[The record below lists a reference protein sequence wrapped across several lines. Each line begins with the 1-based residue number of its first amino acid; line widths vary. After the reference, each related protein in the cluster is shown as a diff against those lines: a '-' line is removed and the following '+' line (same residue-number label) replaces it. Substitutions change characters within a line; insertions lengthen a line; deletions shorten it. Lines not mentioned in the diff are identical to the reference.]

1 MRSFYYQKLP
11 NISLSNDIVDAVK
24 KLPWQHMAK
33 KDIYENL
40 NWHDLEHN
48 TSMGVPENLRSQYQ
62 SFYGSENKLIG
73 TMFNFELP
81 VEIEQEIRSQW
92 TFLTEFDDQPIIRL
106 QIVCGGSLIPVHV
119 DKTKTTSLIFP
130 VANHQNC
137 FTQFYEFSE
146 DIKLWQEHYSKIE
159 DISWPLCETP
169 ADIVNLPEY
178 CQAELAASEGH
189 MEFFSIAGLKG
200 ASDDKFKHGVDG
212 TPSPSEFSYV
222 DQVEI
227 YPSPVLLNIN
237 KLHGV
242 RYTENSLTEDNPR
255 VSLFAK
261 WPKTLYQHIASCLS
275 S

>member
-11 NISLSNDIVDAVK
+11 NISLSNDIVDAAK

-40 NWHDLEHN
+40 NWHDLENN

-62 SFYGSENKLIG
+62 SFYGPENKLIG
-73 TMFNFELP
+73 TIFTLQLP

-92 TFLTEFDDQPIIRL
+92 AFLTEFDDQPIIRL
-106 QIVCGGSLIPVHV
+106 QIVCGGSQIPVHV
-119 DKTKTTSLIFP
+119 DLTKTTSLIFP

-137 FTQFYEFSE
+137 FTQFYEFLE
-146 DIKLWQEHYSKIE
+146 DIKLWQEHYSKIK

-189 MEFFSIAGLKG
+189 MEFFSIAGLTR
-200 ASDDKFKHGVDG
+200 ASDDRFKHGVNG

>member
-24 KLPWQHMAK
+24 KLPWQRMAK

-40 NWHDLEHN
+40 NWHDLKHN

-73 TMFNFELP
+73 TMFNFKLP

-119 DKTKTTSLIFP
+119 DVTKTTSLIFP

-137 FTQFYEFSE
+137 FTQFYEFLE
-146 DIKLWQEHYSKIE
+146 DIKLWQEHYSKIK

-178 CQAELAASEGH
+178 CQAELAASKGH
-189 MEFFSIAGLKG
+189 MEFFSIARLTR
-200 ASDDKFKHGVDG
+200 ASDDRFKQGFDS
-212 TPSPSEFSYV
+212 TPPPSAFSYV

-261 WPKTLYQHIASCLS
+261 WPKALYQHIASCLS
-275 S
+275 P

>member
-24 KLPWQHMAK
+24 KLPWQRMAK

-62 SFYGSENKLIG
+62 SFYGPENKLIG
-73 TMFNFELP
+73 TMFNFKLP

-119 DKTKTTSLIFP
+119 DVTKTTSLIFP
-130 VANHQNC
+130 LANHQNC

-146 DIKLWQEHYSKIE
+146 DIKLWQEHYNNIK
-159 DISWPLCETP
+159 DPSWPLCETP
-169 ADIVNLPEY
+169 ADIVNLPEH
-178 CQAELAASEGH
+178 CQFELAASEGH
-189 MEFFSIAGLKG
+189 MKYFSISGLKR
-200 ASDDKFKHGVDG
+200 ASDDRFKQGFDP
-212 TPSPSEFSYV
+212 TPPPNAFSYV

-261 WPKTLYQHIASCLS
+261 WPNALYQHIASCLS
-275 S
+275 P

>member
-1 MRSFYYQKLP
+1 MRSFYYQPLP
-11 NISLSNDIVDAVK
+11 IINLSTDIVEAVK
-24 KLPWQHMAK
+24 KLSWQNLVK

-40 NWHDLEHN
+40 NWHDLEYN
-48 TSMGVPENLRSQYQ
+48 TIRGVREDLRSQYQ

-73 TMFNFELP
+73 TIFSLELP

-92 TFLTEFDDQPIIRL
+92 TFLTEFDDQPTIRL
-106 QIVCGGSLIPVHV
+106 QIVCGGSLIPIHV
-119 DKTKTTSLIFP
+119 DTTKTTSLVFP

-146 DIKLWQEHYSKIE
+146 DIKIWQEHYNNIK
-159 DISWPLCETP
+159 DPSWPPCDTP
-169 ADIVNLPEY
+169 AGIVNLPEH
-178 CQAELAASEGH
+178 CQFELAANESH
-189 MEFFSIAGLKG
+189 MKFFSIARLKRT
-200 ASDDKFKHGVDG
+200 SDDRYKLGFDP
-212 TPSPSEFSYV
+212 TPLPSAVSYV

-261 WPKTLYQHIASCLS
+261 GPKTLYQHISSCLS

>member
-11 NISLSNDIVDAVK
+11 NISLSNDIVDAAK

-40 NWHDLEHN
+40 NWHDLENN

-62 SFYGSENKLIG
+62 SFYGPENKLIG
-73 TMFNFELP
+73 TIFTLQLP

-119 DKTKTTSLIFP
+119 DITKTTSLIFP

-146 DIKLWQEHYSKIE
+146 DIRHWQEHYNNIK
-159 DISWPLCETP
+159 DTSWPPCETP
-169 ADIVNLPEY
+169 ADIFNLPEY
-178 CQAELAASEGH
+178 CQTELAASKGH
-189 MEFFSIAGLKG
+189 MEFFSMASLRSSNVDRLKQV
-200 ASDDKFKHGVDG
+200 VDSV
-212 TPSPSEFSYV
+212 PPPSEFSYV

-261 WPKTLYQHIASCLS
+261 WPKTLYQNIASCLS